1 MTELSYS
8 MLPNTRK
15 STTLF
20 EGSHDRWLV
29 LLIRGVL
36 DHNGY
41 GLILAAEKR
50 GLQENP
56 VSVPFSPPTQFFAV
70 RHKRLNHL
78 NHLNYIQ
85 NSVPTS
91 RRTKPMSSINTEQSV
106 LCSEIHVIAVTVRI
120 NETQIRCLPRC
131 SSSYYSS

>member
-1 MTELSYS
+1 VKELSYS
-8 MLPNTRK
+8 TLPNTRE
-15 STTLF
+15 STALF

-36 DHNGY
+36 DDNGY
-41 GLILAAEKR
+41 GLTLAAEKR

-56 VSVPFSPPTQFFAV
+56 VSVSFSPPTQTFAV
-70 RHKRLNHL
+70 RHKRLNRL

-91 RRTKPMSSINTEQSV
+91 HRIKPMSSINTEQSV
-106 LCSEIHVIAVTVRI
+106 MCSEIIVVTVRL
-120 NETQIRCLPRC
+120 NETQIRCLPRRR
-131 SSSYYSS
+131 SSYYGS